1 MRAGSLIVSL
11 FVLALTP
18 SAARAQDLYR
28 PLRDQQSPQGI
39 AYTRYFTKDRF
50 GRKITFYV
58 SGDQSQRLPLVVSV
72 LGSGAYSNFIRRNG
86 QILDAHRIQREVF
99 GIKAHVLIVEKPGV
113 EFLEQHPNQGT
124 AVDGSLEF
132 RREHT
137 LERWSEA
144 ISAALRAARTLP
156 LADQSRS
163 LLIGHS
169 EGGITV
175 ARVAAENP
183 LVTHVAALASSG
195 PTQLYDFLDSARKG
209 TLYDALPHD
218 PSIQVAQLLKD
229 VAAIYADP
237 NDPDKFFLGHPY
249 SHWSSYLKASTAD
262 ELSKTAARIFIAVGG
277 ADTIHASQS
286 FDVLY
291 STLLSKQKDVTAKVL
306 DGADHG
312 FQVHDQPAR
321 DGYEE
326 IYVAVR
332 DWFFQ

>member
-99 GIKAHVLIVEKPGV
+99 GTKAHVLIVEKPGV

-144 ISAALRAARTLP
+144 ISAALRAASNSAPCRPIQEFAYRALRRRHYCC
-156 LADQSRS
+156 ARGCRESACDSRRR
-163 LLIGHS
+163 
-169 EGGITV
+169 
-175 ARVAAENP
+175 AR
-183 LVTHVAALASSG
+183 
-195 PTQLYDFLDSARKG
+195 Q
-209 TLYDALPHD
+209 
-218 PSIQVAQLLKD
+218 
-229 VAAIYADP
+229 
-237 NDPDKFFLGHPY
+237 
-249 SHWSSYLKASTAD
+249 
-262 ELSKTAARIFIAVGG
+262 
-277 ADTIHASQS
+277 
-286 FDVLY
+286 
-291 STLLSKQKDVTAKVL
+291 
-306 DGADHG
+306 
-312 FQVHDQPAR
+312 
-321 DGYEE
+321 
-326 IYVAVR
+326 
-332 DWFFQ
+332 

>member
-1 MRAGSLIVSL
+1 M
-11 FVLALTP
+11 LALTP